1 MAEVMIY
8 DVTLMGLSF
17 VISFII
23 TLIFYDKK
31 VKSKNEI
38 SILQSTISEQLKRQ
52 IILENEIK
60 MLRDTINIADQ
71 KFDLILLN
79 NHLKNKNS
87 NELKES
93 HDTHTSVV
101 TMPVTYEQNNHNTKS
116 HNGTV
121 EYILKLLNTKQMT
134 SREIQKS
141 IGRTREHTARLMK
154 KLYQLQ
160 LVDRNMSNK
169 PFTYS
174 ITEEGRK
181 QLKGLAETTSVKKN
195 DALEDFAEEL
205 KNDS

>member
-1 MAEVMIY
+1 MVEVVIY
-8 DVTLMGLSF
+8 DVLLMSLSF
-17 VISFII
+17 VISFIF
-23 TLIFYDKK
+23 TLIFYSNKA
-31 VKSKNEI
+31 KSKNEI
-38 SILQSTISEQLKRQ
+38 LILQSTISEQLKRQ
-52 IILENEIK
+52 IILEDEVK
-60 MLRDTINIADQ
+60 MLRDIINIADQ

-79 NHLKNKNS
+79 NQLKNKNS
-87 NELKES
+87 NDIKES
-93 HDTHTSVV
+93 RDTHTSVV
-101 TMPVTYEQNNHNTKS
+101 TMPVTYEQNSHSTKS

-121 EYILKLLNTKQMT
+121 EYILKLLNTNQMT

-181 QLKGLAETTSVKKN
+181 QLKGLVETTSGRRS
-195 DALEDFAEEL
+195 DALENFVEEL

>member
-1 MAEVMIY
+1 MVEAVIY
-8 DVTLMGLSF
+8 DVLLMSLSF
-17 VISFII
+17 VISFIF
-23 TLIFYDKK
+23 TLIFYSNKA
-31 VKSKNEI
+31 KSKNEI
-38 SILQSTISEQLKRQ
+38 LILQSTISEQLKRQ
-52 IILENEIK
+52 IILEDEVK
-60 MLRDTINIADQ
+60 MLRDIINIADQ

-79 NHLKNKNS
+79 NQLKNKNS
-87 NELKES
+87 NDIKES
-93 HDTHTSVV
+93 RDTHTSVV
-101 TMPVTYEQNNHNTKS
+101 TMPVTYEQNSHSTKS

-121 EYILKLLNTKQMT
+121 EYILKLLNSNQMT
-134 SREIQKS
+134 SKEIQKS

-181 QLKGLAETTSVKKN
+181 QLKGLVETTSGRRS
-195 DALEDFAEEL
+195 DALENFVEEL